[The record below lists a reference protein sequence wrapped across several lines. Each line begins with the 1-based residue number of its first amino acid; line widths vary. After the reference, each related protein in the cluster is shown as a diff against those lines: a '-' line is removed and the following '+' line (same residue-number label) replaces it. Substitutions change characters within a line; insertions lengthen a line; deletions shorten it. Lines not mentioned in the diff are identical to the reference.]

1 MAANKIVF
9 GTKTIIDLTNDTVT
23 AETLLT
29 GYTAHKS
36 DGTIITGI
44 MFNGFPDKYS
54 FFDTILDSN
63 GNPIRDSNGDTI
75 EGEIVY
81 KKV

>member
-1 MAANKIVF
+1 MAANKVIY
-9 GTKTIIDLTNDTVT
+9 GTRTIIDLTNDTVT

-29 GYTAHKS
+29 GHTAHKS

-44 MFNGFPDKYS
+44 MFDGLPDEYS
-54 FFDTILDSN
+54 FFDAILDSN
-63 GNPIRDSNGDTI
+63 GDPIKDNSGNVI
-75 EGEIVY
+75 EGKTVY